1 MRAGGTRLG
10 TAEWQVEC
18 RVGPYGAEP
27 LCLAKAWRQEI
38 ECIGFSLAV
47 LCGRQLRKL
56 RSWGLSCGA
65 RDRNVISCL
74 QFLMMYRSSA
84 LLGLTVWLVSGLVFS
99 TATDDASCASNAPP
113 SGQSPSL
120 LAVKAETHS
129 VAGLAVLEDAKTV
142 NSTNASNAS
151 ANVTLEGLVK
161 NNVVDNMN
169 EINAMPKLENRSD
182 EINASNITGNGTNS
196 TTTNTTN
203 GTSVNGT
210 NRPRHGFGEL
220 AVNLEFITLKLA
232 QLETVAELQQVEIH
246 KLLQKVDEQDP
257 TRASSGIFRL

>member
-1 MRAGGTRLG
+1 
-10 TAEWQVEC
+10 
-18 RVGPYGAEP
+18 
-27 LCLAKAWRQEI
+27 
-38 ECIGFSLAV
+38 
-47 LCGRQLRKL
+47 
-56 RSWGLSCGA
+56 
-65 RDRNVISCL
+65 
-74 QFLMMYRSSA
+74 MMYRSSA

-169 EINAMPKLENRSD
+169 EINAMPKLENRTMKSMQATSP
-182 EINASNITGNGTNS
+182 ETAQTARRQIRPTAHRS
-196 TTTNTTN
+196 T
-203 GTSVNGT
+203 
-210 NRPRHGFGEL
+210 
-220 AVNLEFITLKLA
+220 A
-232 QLETVAELQQVEIH
+232 QIGLDTVSESWRS
-246 KLLQKVDEQDP
+246 
-257 TRASSGIFRL
+257 TWSSSR